1 MNKWVEINGRTFEV
15 RGNDLVEVLWLSS
28 MYDDY
33 YYGKTYTIE
42 EIFHQ
47 LYSSGVYGIKIPDE
61 KLELYY
67 MNRNK
72 DYEYKVDTTKAFKD
86 QKMLKETKAIF
97 AIIFRDYWA
106 TDYQRERILAK
117 QAYDRKIREEEL
129 MRKYNPDSIF
139 KKNN

>member
-1 MNKWVEINGRTFEV
+1 MIDNMSNAYTEV
-15 RGNDLVEVLWLSS
+15 
-28 MYDDY
+28 
-33 YYGKTYTIE
+33 IE
-42 EIFHQ
+42 LLKFFPKESID
-47 LYSSGVYGIKIPDE
+47 KIPDE

-129 MRKYNPDSIF
+129 MRKYSPDNIF